1 MKRINFDCRTFHPSS
16 INCNKLII
24 LRFAEDFNK
33 RIMTPE
39 LSTEEIESLHKE
51 ATDLY
56 DTYFRSNAKHKVN
69 VNQDIAMDIFK
80 SKFCVKLRCILL
92 PQNRRGTPGRFRRL
106 YYIFYFFSFER
117 TTSQRHSI
125 KNYDTIVYGI

>member
-1 MKRINFDCRTFHPSS
+1 
-16 INCNKLII
+16 
-24 LRFAEDFNK
+24 
-33 RIMTPE
+33 MTPE

-92 PQNRRGTPGRFRRL
+92 PQNTPGRFRRL

-125 KNYDTIVYGI
+125 KNNNPIVHGV